1 MDLKAEFVSQLPPDD
16 RYELAWLKGEIL
28 TMASGYKALALTRV
42 RMPSELAA
50 TEAGKQATKEIVE
63 DLYRKRTGGDMCIL
77 DWVSDEEYFKSAGPL
92 GYLPGGVLFLFSPK
106 YAYNG
111 AMNPAEIEWFQ
122 IKTKGDNF
130 SEQRQSQEKAP

>member
-50 TEAGKQATKEIVE
+50 TEAGKQTAKGIVE

-92 GYLPGGVLFLFSPK
+92 GYLPGGVLIS
-106 YAYNG
+106 YA
-111 AMNPAEIEWFQ
+111 
-122 IKTKGDNF
+122 
-130 SEQRQSQEKAP
+130 

>member
-50 TEAGKQATKEIVE
+50 TEASKQAAKEIVSVRLEKLVE
-63 DLYRKRTGGDMCIL
+63 DIEVHLSLIHIWTQGPSHRQPVLQLVLRKHLCWKPQLLPQIPGFL
-77 DWVSDEEYFKSAGPL
+77 HSAQQAQYPAQ
-92 GYLPGGVLFLFSPK
+92 GY
-106 YAYNG
+106 
-111 AMNPAEIEWFQ
+111 
-122 IKTKGDNF
+122 
-130 SEQRQSQEKAP
+130 